1 MKSKNTRTGVSL
13 GKKVMTTALCLVMAY
28 STVGTAISASAIQ
41 QLAPSSKL
49 GANGSKYYS
58 QYSSNEE
65 LLAATREANVD
76 MVVEGAILLKNGGGE
91 NGNENKLP
99 YTDMKNVSVFGINS
113 DAYGY
118 GGTGSGSGQ
127 LEEGADIYTSF
138 ENAGININPKLKA
151 LYQKYSGGSLSAT
164 AKYTTPTYED
174 KELSLD
180 YYTEAVQ
187 ATYEKYN
194 DAALVVISRL
204 GGEGAD
210 LATENVQNRV
220 RPDENGNLVADPT
233 EHYLELSYNEEQ
245 MLKHVKENFDKVVVL
260 FNSGNAIEMGELQ
273 NDPGID
279 AIVHIGQTGDYGFD
293 GILKLLKGEANP
305 SGRTVDIYTTD
316 FTVDPTYQ
324 NLGNGSQTVETG
336 TNYTL
341 TYKANTDAN
350 ATSLGTNSVEYEEG
364 IYLGYKYY
372 ETMYSEIK
380 AGNVDLTAEA
390 TKAVLGSKDLGFDYV
405 DADDWY
411 NKNVVY
417 PFGYGLSYTSFEWTF
432 DGLEMSTEKLTK
444 DTVFTAKVTVENTG
458 DFAGKDVVEL
468 YMSAP
473 YTVGG
478 IEKAST
484 QLLGFAK
491 TPVLEAGESATVEIV
506 FDAYD
511 IAAYD
516 WSDANDNNFA
526 GYEIEAGKY
535 VFTANKNSHDVVDAQ
550 ELTLDA
556 LKLENSQAT
565 GVKVENRFI
574 DSPNPDA
581 KYDYTSISPTM
592 TIMSRANMVDTFPTA
607 PTDDELTYEP
617 GADNYNKAI
626 VDGLDKAV
634 VGDMSLTE
642 EEVYTK
648 VNYGYIFGG
657 EYDGSAELWAENAV
671 IPDTWTQ
678 AADENE
684 KVVLRLPDMMGI
696 SPYSTA
702 VIESENKELDGL
714 TGVQA
719 WEKFLNQL
727 TYEELKL
734 LVHTGFF
741 KTAGID
747 RIGKEEAVDP
757 DGPCTIGG
765 QTKDGYISQRGSSGT
780 RYWSSMQMLAASWNL
795 ELAYVRGS
803 YIGEEAL
810 WNNYNGWYAPSM
822 NIHRSP
828 FSGRNFEYFSQ
839 DAVQSGLIS
848 SALLKATTEHGVYPY
863 LKHFA
868 LNDQETSRNNIATW
882 ADEQTIRENYLKTFQ
897 YAIEQGGACGI
908 MTGFNRIGMI
918 DCPENYALMTQIL
931 REEWGFDGSV
941 VTDYQVGTV
950 GATHNNMEVFHYAG
964 TNIPLS
970 DKNVS
975 ARGQGQWDTTLRG
988 GKGGVKVGQVTFKE
1002 STDRWGNIV
1011 LTPVYSAE
1019 KFLTVD
1025 DTDNKAAVIAYYYT
1039 RTRAMELLYTHVR
1052 SNAIDNGADFQKN
1065 FAGGTIKL
1073 PGGVNNV
1080 TVALPLNFDADADI
1094 SIELVSS
1101 NLPANVSYNAN
1112 NTSFTVRN
1120 ATTGAVGTIKLK
1132 AVYDG
1137 WASKTVTYNVEI
1149 VPAAQLNGATSIEKG
1164 ADYSATVSQNF
1175 WEANPNLGKEELG
1188 VVSVVPSVKG
1198 LPEGLTFDAATST
1211 ISGTAP
1217 TTAGEYNITVTY
1229 TVTMRTF
1236 NAWFG
1241 YRDTAVAYNANYTL
1255 TVGHFATVTID
1266 GKAQKVEIGATIT
1279 APEVPVAP
1287 KGQRFVG
1294 WFVGETE
1301 FDFDTAITADTE
1313 IIAKFEDVEPQFRV
1327 NEDGMIQY
1335 SEDGG
1340 NTWIDVIDKSELKGD
1355 KGDKGDIGDTGAPGV
1370 DGVDG
1375 ADGADGKDGVDATGC
1390 GSVVGTTSTLVATM
1404 VLGAVVLVL
1413 RKKED

>member
-1 MKSKNTRTGVSL
+1 MKMSKKQNKSISL
-13 GKKVMTTALCLVMAY
+13 SKKVIATALCLVMGY
-28 STVGTAISASAIQ
+28 STVGTAVNASAISQ
-41 QLAPSSKL
+41 INPSSKL

-65 LLAATREANVD
+65 LQAATKAANVD

-91 NGNENKLP
+91 TGEENKLP
-99 YTDMKNVSVFGINS
+99 YADVKNISVFGINS

-127 LEEGADIYTSF
+127 LEKGADIYTSF

-151 LYQKYSGGSLSAT
+151 LYQKYSGGSLSAE

-187 ATYEKYN
+187 ATYENYS

-210 LATENVQNRV
+210 LGVENVENRV

-245 MLKHVKENFDKVVVL
+245 MIKHVKENFEKVVVL

-279 AIVHIGQTGDYGFD
+279 AIIHIGQTGDYGFD
-293 GILKLLKGEANP
+293 GILKIIKGEANP

-324 NLGNGSQTVETG
+324 NLGNGSQTVENG
-336 TNYTL
+336 NNYTL
-341 TYKANTDAN
+341 KYKANAEAN
-350 ATSLGTNSVEYEEG
+350 ASNLGTNSVEYEEG

-390 TKAVLGSKDLGFDYV
+390 TKAVLGSKDLGNEYTN
-405 DADDWY
+405 ADDWY

-417 PFGYGLSYTSFEWTF
+417 PFGYGLSYTSFAWEF
-432 DGLEMSTEKLTK
+432 NSLEMNTEKLTK

-458 DFAGKDVVEL
+458 DVAGKDVVEL

-473 YTVGG
+473 YTAGG

-491 TPVLEAGESATVEIV
+491 TPMLKAGEKAVVEIT

-535 VFTANKNSHDVVDAQ
+535 TFTANKNSHEVVAQ
-550 ELTLDA
+550 QEVTLDA
-556 LKLENSQAT
+556 IKIETSQAT
-565 GVKVENRFI
+565 GAKIQNRFV

-581 KYDYTSISPTM
+581 KFNYTSISPTM
-592 TIMSRANMVDTFPTA
+592 TIMTRGNMIATFPTA
-607 PTDDELTYEP
+607 PTAEELTYEA
-617 GADNYNKAI
+617 GADNYNKAL
-626 VDGLDKAV
+626 VDGLNKEV
-634 VGDMSLTE
+634 TGNLVLTE

-671 IPDTWTQ
+671 IPETWTQ
-678 AADENE
+678 AADTKGE
-684 KVVLRLPDMMGI
+684 VVLRLPDMMGI
-696 SPYSTA
+696 DPYSTA
-702 VIESENKELDGL
+702 VIESENEELDGL

-727 TYEELKL
+727 TYDELKL

-765 QTKDGYISQRGSSGT
+765 QTKNGYISQRGPSGT
-780 RYWSSMQMLAASWNL
+780 RYWASMQMLAASWNL
-795 ELAYVRGS
+795 DLAYERGC
-803 YIGEEAL
+803 YIGEEGL

-848 SALLKATTEHGVYPY
+848 GALLKGTTEHGIYPY
-863 LKHFA
+863 VKHFA

-882 ADEQTIRENYLKTFQ
+882 ADEQAIRENYLKTFQ
-897 YAIEQGGACGI
+897 YAVEQGGACAI

-931 REEWGFDGSV
+931 REEWGFNGSV

-950 GATHNNMEVFHYAG
+950 GAAHNNMEVFHYAG

-970 DKNVS
+970 DKNAN
-975 ARGQGQWDTTLRG
+975 ARGQGQWDATLRN
-988 GKGGVKVGQVTFKE
+988 GKGGVKVGKATYNGRAW
-1002 STDRWGNIV
+1002 S
-1011 LTPVYSAE
+1011 YSKTE
-1019 KFLTVD
+1019 FITMD
-1025 DTDNKAAVIAYYYT
+1025 DADNMAADIAYYYT
-1039 RTRAMELLYTHVR
+1039 RLRAMEILHTHVR

-1065 FAGGTIKL
+1065 FAASTIELPKNATYAAALPVGFAEDADVVYEVVESNLPEGVTFNANTFTFNARNAAIAKGTIKIK
-1073 PGGVNNV
+1073 
-1080 TVALPLNFDADADI
+1080 A
-1094 SIELVSS
+1094 
-1101 NLPANVSYNAN
+1101 
-1112 NTSFTVRN
+1112 SFE
-1120 ATTGAVGTIKLK
+1120 
-1132 AVYDG
+1132 G
-1137 WASKTVTYNVEI
+1137 WASKVVTFNVNVVEP
-1149 VPAAQLNGATSIEKG
+1149 VTFSGKVNLAKNEEYTATMSQKYWK
-1164 ADYSATVSQNF
+1164 AD
-1175 WEANPNLGKEELG
+1175 ENLGAKQAG
-1188 VVSVVPSVKG
+1188 IVSVTPTAEG
-1198 LPEGLTFDAATST
+1198 LPEGLTLNAETGV
-1211 ISGTAP
+1211 ISGTP
-1217 TTAGEYNITVTY
+1217 TVAGEYVVTL
-1229 TVTMRTF
+1229 
-1236 NAWFG
+1236 G
-1241 YRDTAVAYNANYTL
+1241 YAVLERSVDSWGNVSEKTTNYTSEYTF
-1255 TVGHFATVTID
+1255 TVGTLVNVTIN
-1266 GKAQKVEIGATIT
+1266 GEVKKVENGAKIEKPADPE
-1279 APEVPVAP
+1279 APA
-1287 KGQRFVG
+1287 GQVFVG
-1294 WFVGETE
+1294 WYVGEEE
-1301 FDFDTAITADTE
+1301 FNFDTAITEDMT
-1313 IIAKFEDVEPQFRV
+1313 IVAKFEVAEPAFRV
-1327 NEDGMIQY
+1327 NEEGMIQF

-1340 NTWIDVIDKSELKGD
+1340 KTWIDVINKSELKGD
-1355 KGDKGDIGDTGAPGV
+1355 QGIQGEQGIQGIQGEKGETGAQGPQGEQGV
-1370 DGVDG
+1370 
-1375 ADGADGKDGVDATGC
+1375 AGC
-1390 GSVVGTTSTLVATM
+1390 SSVVGASSALVATV
-1404 VLGAVVLVL
+1404 VLGAAALFL